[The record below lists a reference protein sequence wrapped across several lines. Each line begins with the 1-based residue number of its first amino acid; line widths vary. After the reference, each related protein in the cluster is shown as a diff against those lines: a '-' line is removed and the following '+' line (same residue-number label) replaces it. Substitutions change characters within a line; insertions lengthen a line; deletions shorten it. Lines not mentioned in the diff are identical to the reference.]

1 MGKINKILII
11 GNSGSGKSTLA
22 KELNDELN
30 LGYYEIDS
38 YRWNK
43 DWSRVSE
50 DIFENKLTDL
60 TKNKAWIIE
69 DGSKISIEK
78 FKNDA
83 DIIIWLKINVFV
95 CLIRLIKRSLL
106 RWLKKDIKSPEP
118 IIMALKHW
126 RHCLKYK
133 LNKKEVLF
141 ESILENQKSKII
153 AIKNKE
159 DKQKL
164 VKFLKGEQWEN

>member
-1 MGKINKILII
+1 MGKIKKIFII

-22 KELNDELN
+22 NELNEILN

-43 DWSRVSE
+43 DWTRVSE
-50 DIFENKLTDL
+50 EVFENRLNNL
-60 TKNKAWIIE
+60 IKNDTWIIE

-83 DIIIWLKINVFV
+83 DIIIWLKINVLLCLV
-95 CLIRLIKRSLL
+95 RLIRRSFM
-106 RWLKKDIKSPEP
+106 RWIKKDIKSPEP

-133 LNKKEVLF
+133 LNKKEELF
-141 ESILENQKSKII
+141 EGILENQRNKII
-153 AIKNKE
+153 VVKNKK
-159 DKQKL
+159 DKQELIKY
-164 VKFLKGEQWEN
+164 LKRE

>member
-22 KELNDELN
+22 KELNNVLN

-43 DWSRVSE
+43 NWSRVSE

-83 DIIIWLKINVFV
+83 DIIIWLKTNVFV

-106 RWLKKDIKSPEP
+106 RWLKKDIKQKPFYDMMNRRFGTKFTKQNFNATIRSYDVCNVFR
-118 IIMALKHW
+118 LK
-126 RHCLKYK
+126 
-133 LNKKEVLF
+133 NM
-141 ESILENQKSKII
+141 
-153 AIKNKE
+153 
-159 DKQKL
+159 
-164 VKFLKGEQWEN
+164 